1 MGNNII
7 LETKFVADIRG
18 SFYIPSYQRGY
29 RWSETE
35 VVRLLDDIYQNGKKN
50 YCLQPVVV
58 RKKEDRYE
66 LIDGQQRLT
75 TLYLIYKYMKNVNPF
90 FNEPA
95 FTLSYQTRDQSEEFL
110 KTLDMTKQDD
120 NIDFWFIAKAYNT
133 IKKWFEQDLQIRVM
147 HIFEYLKEDV
157 KIIWYEV
164 GESEDAISL
173 FTRLNIGKI
182 PLTSAE
188 LVKAMFLSRDN
199 AENMRREKQEEIS
212 LQWDGIEREL
222 HNESL
227 WFFLTNSVKG
237 EYQTRIDLVL
247 DLIAGKDES
256 TREKYYTFFRF
267 DELRKEVSLDDIWK
281 KIYQT
286 FLTLKGWYEDHD
298 LYHRI
303 GYLITSGTSLHKIF
317 ALSKD
322 KKKSEFNESLDELI
336 KKSVAISGNYAE
348 LSYEKSLDYKRIST
362 LLLLFNIESVRRSDG
377 HAQRFPFDQFK
388 HHKGSNVTWS
398 LEHIHAQQSE
408 GMKTQDVWKKWL
420 ELHIP
425 SVESIGGEHSELIDE
440 MQGAINADKLERT
453 VFESIQQKVLGLLYF
468 SADEEKAVANIA
480 TLEAFFDCWCKING
494 YDNPTEFLE
503 SFMSYTHACGKIVVD
518 SRYKIDIFEDCLHF
532 YSDKSGRIR
541 QFPLNRIV
549 LLYAIT
555 IYLQHQSEVTYSDFV
570 RRIRIVNN
578 LIQNSEDEVSD
589 RQDRNR
595 IPAILQAVDA
605 IVLTGVIDD
614 SIEINF
620 NVNQIQEEK
629 KKIEFLTQNPDCTDE
644 VFELEDHN
652 MLKGQIGIIGLDNL
666 SLGSRFSSLFAC
678 SWDKIDCA
686 LMTLGNYGQQERN
699 KWRYQFA
706 SKSLQYAWDEL
717 FHKSANAGFENTHTI
732 LVELLKSKESF
743 DDGILDGII
752 SAFLAQCEKDNL
764 YPWNYYYVKYPVFR
778 PGSYGKMSNDDV
790 VNKPYMFSVM
800 QTKTQWSQ
808 NTYMPYLKEADD
820 DHLSRDEMGQYL
832 VYDDVYIVCENN
844 SYGVYRNDDD
854 SLTDTVTISQNEAGI
869 DTEDRIIKLKK
880 YIANMK

>member
-7 LETKFVADIRG
+7 LETKFVADISG

-58 RKKEDRYE
+58 RKKEDQYE

-133 IKKWFEQDLQIRVM
+133 IKEWFEQDLQIRVM

-362 LLLLFNIESVRRSDG
+362 L
-377 HAQRFPFDQFK
+377 
-388 HHKGSNVTWS
+388 
-398 LEHIHAQQSE
+398 
-408 GMKTQDVWKKWL
+408 
-420 ELHIP
+420 
-425 SVESIGGEHSELIDE
+425 
-440 MQGAINADKLERT
+440 
-453 VFESIQQKVLGLLYF
+453 
-468 SADEEKAVANIA
+468 
-480 TLEAFFDCWCKING
+480 
-494 YDNPTEFLE
+494 
-503 SFMSYTHACGKIVVD
+503 
-518 SRYKIDIFEDCLHF
+518 
-532 YSDKSGRIR
+532 
-541 QFPLNRIV
+541 NRIV

-555 IYLQHQSEVTYSDFV
+555 IYLQHQNEVTYSDFV

-832 VYDDVYIVCENN
+832 VYDDVYVVCENN